1 MKKYLAYF
9 LFIAI
14 CSGCSVIS
22 KQYYYVPDVPHQ
34 IIKKR
39 PGHSDFKYIYS
50 KIKVTGKTGD
60 SIGSITTSNGFGHPL
75 LMGPLVFP
83 VIPVGGLFLKSSSRF
98 IMELD
103 VHTNDGYFMPMAID
117 SNNYKR
123 KRDSLNALKIGTR
136 AELTNS
142 GCYLLVNDTLK
153 VPLRVNEY
161 FRGNTKGHSYWITS
175 DIKFRKVKTMKLVT
189 GNAILDA
196 TLSKITFKRKS
207 RIKFDLAGPMG
218 Y

>member
-1 MKKYLAYF
+1 ML
-9 LFIAI
+9 ITI

-50 KIKVTGKTGD
+50 KIKVPGKAGD
-60 SIGSITTSNGFGHPL
+60 SIGSITASNGFGHPL
-75 LMGPLVFP
+75 LMGPLFFP
-83 VIPVGGLFLKSSSRF
+83 VIPVGGIFQKSASRF

-103 VHTNDGYFMPMAID
+103 VTGNDGYFMAMAID
-117 SNNYKR
+117 SNAYKR

-136 AELTNS
+136 AELTTGG
-142 GCYLLVNDTLK
+142 GCYLLVNGTLK

-161 FRGNTKGHSYWITS
+161 FMGNTKGHSYWIES
-175 DIKFRKVKTMKLVT
+175 KIKFRKIKTMRLVT
-189 GNAILDA
+189 GNALLDS
-196 TLSKITFKRKS
+196 TLNKITFARKS
-207 RIKFDLAGPMG
+207 RIKYDLAGPVG